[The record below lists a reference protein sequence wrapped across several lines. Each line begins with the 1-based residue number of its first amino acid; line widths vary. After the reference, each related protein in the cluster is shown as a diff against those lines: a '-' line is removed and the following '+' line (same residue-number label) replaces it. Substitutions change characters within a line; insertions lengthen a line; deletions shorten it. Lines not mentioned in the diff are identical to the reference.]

1 MKRNK
6 ITITKKQILNMERT
20 ARRNVDVELGISK
33 PTNKVHKSAKQY
45 TRKPKHK
52 QPLI

>member
-6 ITITKKQILNMERT
+6 ITITKHEVLNIERT
-20 ARRNVDVELGISK
+20 ARRSVDIELGIGK